1 MSSVFASRRR
11 AEEFSSLVEG
21 SPSTGS
27 DARYDDFL
35 AIVAQLR
42 DVAPPEP
49 RPEFVSSLRERLMA
63 AADTALVPTPA
74 DRLTLPPRRTHR
86 ERRLA
91 AAVGGVAIVGATTSM
106 AMAAQSALPGDLLY
120 PVKRAIENVHTG
132 LSLGAD
138 AKGSTL
144 LASARGRLDEV
155 SALSRSGGSDEGGA
169 ISDTLNAFTDQATE
183 ATDLLLQD
191 YATTGDETS
200 IVQLRDFTADSMNT
214 LAALEGRVPADAR
227 GAIVHAARVLTQID
241 AAAQKACPSCGGAG
255 ISQIPPGLAS
265 SAGQLADI
273 DPVLPASGTTITKA
287 TKRHHHTSKSS
298 GTGTKDTSS
307 TDDGSSTTSLPQ
319 VQATTAPDGGGTKTD
334 DTSSDPVKDLTDG
347 LTGGGSGGGGGSE
360 PTSGPSGIPGLPDVG
375 GDVGDVVDDAG
386 GLLGG

>member
-42 DVAPPEP
+42 DVAAPEP

-86 ERRLA
+86 ERRRA
-91 AAVGGVAIVGATTSM
+91 AGVGGVAVVGATTSM

-155 SALSRSGGSDEGGA
+155 SALSRAGGSDEGPA
-169 ISDTLNAFTDQATE
+169 ISDTLNAFTEQATE

-200 IVQLRDFTADSMNT
+200 IVQLRDFTADSMDT
-214 LAALEGRVPADAR
+214 LAALEGRIPADAR
-227 GAIVHAARVLTQID
+227 DAIVHAARVLTQID

-265 SAGQLADI
+265 SAGQLADV
-273 DPVLPASGTTITKA
+273 DPVLPAGGKTITKS
-287 TKRHHHTSKSS
+287 TQHHHDGSTSSD
-298 GTGTKDTSS
+298 TKDTSS
-307 TDDGSSTTSLPQ
+307 TDDETTTTSLPE
-319 VQATTAPDGGGTKTD
+319 VDTTTSPDDGGTKTE
-334 DTSSDPVKDLTDG
+334 DTTSDPVKDLTDG
-347 LTGGGSGGGGGSE
+347 LTGGGSGGDGSE
-360 PTSGPSGIPGLPDVG
+360 PTSGPSGVPGLP
-375 GDVGDVVDDAG
+375 DVGDVVDDAG
-386 GLLGG
+386 SLLGG

>member
-21 SPSTGS
+21 SPSSGS

-42 DVAPPEP
+42 DVAGPEP

-155 SALSRSGGSDEGGA
+155 SALSQAGGSDEGGA
-169 ISDTLNAFTDQATE
+169 ISDTLNAFTEQATE

-227 GAIVHAARVLTQID
+227 DAIVHAARVLTQID

-265 SAGQLADI
+265 SAGQLADV
-273 DPVLPASGTTITKA
+273 DPVLPASGATITKS
-287 TKRHHHTSKSS
+287 TKHRHGGSKSS
-298 GTGTKDTSS
+298 GTKDTSS
-307 TDDGSSTTSLPQ
+307 TDDQSTTTSLPQ
-319 VQATTAPDGGGTKTD
+319 VQTTTSPDGSGTKTD
-334 DTSSDPVKDLTDG
+334 DATTSDPVQDLTDG
-347 LTGGGSGGGGGSE
+347 LTGGGSGGGGSE
-360 PTSGPSGIPGLPDVG
+360 PTSGPSGVPGLP
-375 GDVGDVVDDAG
+375 DVGDVVDDAG